1 MISIADMSTNE
12 WVKRNFDEDDLDE
25 VLEEEYYAPIA
36 DDPNISDEV
45 REEVKEA
52 IETHNQDYLN
62 YMVLDCDE
70 DGDEMLPSW
79 LGVSYGLRLLK
90 SIKDRA

>member
-1 MISIADMSTNE
+1 MPSWRSALRSRNPPAYTICISVE
-12 WVKRNFDEDDLDE
+12 RQ
-25 VLEEEYYAPIA
+25 YYAPIA

-45 REEVKEA
+45 RGEVREA

-70 DGDEMLPSW
+70 DGEEMLPSW
-79 LGVSYGLRLLK
+79 LGVSYGLRLLE
-90 SIKDRA
+90 SIKDRV